1 LTEIPLH
8 YTLLNVNNKTFPVC
22 LLLIGV
28 FLFVTIENAVFALE
42 PSVINGIAIPLV
54 TNEKNISEGQII
66 SYDGKSMERSKSE
79 YDKMIYGV
87 TVMDPD
93 LAITDLDRKDQAYVL
108 SNGRASVKV
117 SSKNGSIQ
125 VNDYITSSDE
135 PGVGMRATEDGTVL
149 GTALEAF
156 DKDGVGVISVQVSP
170 HTEVNIS
177 DEHKSRWN
185 PMLLVII
192 FFVVDKLIL
201 R

>member
-1 LTEIPLH
+1 
-8 YTLLNVNNKTFPVC
+8 VNNKTFPVC

-79 YDKMIYGV
+79 YDKKIYGV

>member
-1 LTEIPLH
+1 M
-8 YTLLNVNNKTFPVC
+8 NVNNKTFPVC

-79 YDKMIYGV
+79 YDKKIYGV

-93 LAITDLDRKDQAYVL
+93 LAITDLDRKGQAYVL